1 MLSGVCSR
9 LSAVESRS
17 YCARSRCA
25 NTDMAAEIKKEIE
38 LEIAHVLFT
47 DIVGYSKLP
56 IHQQRAVVERLNE
69 IVRGTDEFQAAEAA
83 GRLIKIPTGD
93 GITLV
98 FYHSPEAPV
107 ECALEISR
115 ALKQHPEVQL
125 RMGVHSGPV
134 SGVIDATGKANVAGA
149 GINIA
154 QRVMDCGD
162 AGHILLSKHVAE
174 DLEEYPHWQPH
185 LHELGECEVKHAVR
199 LSVVNLYTAE
209 LGNPAVPEKLKAA
222 RVAAAARRKR
232 AALQWLSLGVLS
244 LLAVIAVIG
253 FLLFRYRRPL
263 SAVKLPVPEKSIA
276 VLPFE
281 NRSEDKAN
289 AYFADGIQD
298 EILTRL
304 SKIADLKVIS
314 RTSTQH
320 YKSAPENLPEIARQL
335 GVAHILEGRVQ
346 KSGDAVRVN
355 VQLIKAANDS
365 HLWADTFDRKLT
377 DIFSVESEVAKAI
390 ADQLRVKLTGQEE
403 QVIAA
408 KPTDSPEAHDAY
420 LRGLAYSLKTIDTP
434 ANSQGAQ
441 KYLREAVRLDPKFA
455 LGWALLSFVEAR
467 SYLHQTLQPTVA
479 LREEA
484 RQAAETALTLQPNL
498 GEAILAKGYYHYACL
513 KDYDTAMHYFERA
526 RQFLPNSSRIP
537 ESLALVTRRQGQW
550 DRSES
555 YFNEAERLD
564 PRNVYVLTQHALS
577 YICLRR
583 FPEALR
589 KLDKVLDI
597 TPDDL
602 ETIVLK
608 AAIAQAEGDLPRAS
622 ALLAPLHPNGDDSAA
637 LETQAYQAILERRPG
652 PIIPRLKEIL
662 AKPDPALGYING
674 ELHFWLGWAQE
685 VAGDHAAAQESWR
698 QARSELETFLK
709 EQPENY
715 ILIGDLA
722 LTNMGLG
729 DKAPALTLAE
739 QAMAAM
745 PIEKDAVSGPAPIE
759 ILARVAARLGE
770 PDRAIAALQKLLSV
784 PFSGPLAANLPLTA
798 ALLRLDP
805 MFDPLRNDPRFQK
818 LVASPAP
825 YDAKR

>member
-1 MLSGVCSR
+1 M
-9 LSAVESRS
+9 SAEV
-17 YCARSRCA
+17 
-25 NTDMAAEIKKEIE
+25 KKEIQ

-56 IHQQRAVVERLNE
+56 IHQQRAFVERLNE
-69 IVRGTDEFQAAEAA
+69 IVRCTDEYQAAETA

-115 ALKQHPEVQL
+115 ALKKHPELQL
-125 RMGVHSGPV
+125 RMGIHSGPV

-185 LHELGECEVKHAVR
+185 LHELGECEVKHGVR
-199 LSVVNLYTAE
+199 LSVVNLFTAE
-209 LGNPAVPEKLKAA
+209 LGNSAVPEKLKAA
-222 RVAAAARRKR
+222 RVAAAAQRKK
-232 AALQWLSLGVLS
+232 AAFRWLSVGVGS
-244 LLAVIAVIG
+244 LLAVLAVIG
-253 FLLFRYRRPL
+253 FLLFHYRRP
-263 SAVKLPVPEKSIA
+263 VELPVPEKSIA

-281 NRSEDKAN
+281 NLSEDKAN
-289 AYFADGIQD
+289 AYFAEGIQD

-320 YKSAPENLPEIARQL
+320 YKSAPENLSEIAKQL

-377 DIFSVESEVAKAI
+377 DIFSVESDVAKAI
-390 ADQLRVKLTGQEE
+390 ADQLRAKLTGQEE

-408 KPTDSPEAHDAY
+408 KPTDNVEAYDAY
-420 LRGLAYSLKTIDTP
+420 LRGLAYSLKTDPTP
-434 ANSQGAQ
+434 ANVLGAQ
-441 KYLREAVRLDPKFA
+441 KYLKEAVRLDPKFA
-455 LGWALLSFVEAR
+455 LGWALLSYVD
-467 SYLHQTLQPTVA
+467 SIGYLSGSLQPTVA
-479 LREEA
+479 LRDEA
-484 RQAAETALTLQPNL
+484 RQAAGTALALQPNL
-498 GEAILAKGYYHYACL
+498 GEALVAKGYYHYACL
-513 KDYDTAMHYFERA
+513 KDYDTAVRYFEQA
-526 RQFLPNSSRIP
+526 RPLLPNSSRIP
-537 ESLALVTRRQGQW
+537 EQLAYVTRRQGQW
-550 DRSES
+550 GRSEV

-564 PRNVYVLTQHALS
+564 PHNVSLLTQHATYYS
-577 YICLRR
+577 DLRR
-583 FPEALR
+583 FPEAVR
-589 KLDKVLDI
+589 KLDQVLDI
-597 TPDDL
+597 TPDDVD
-602 ETIVLK
+602 TVSYK
-608 AAIAQAEGDLPRAS
+608 AAIAQAEGDLPRAA
-622 ALLAPLHPNGDDSAA
+622 ALLAPLHVAADDTPV
-637 LETQAYQAILERRPG
+637 LEIQVYQEILERRPAQFTS
-652 PIIPRLKEIL
+652 RLKEIL
-662 AKPDPALGYING
+662 AKPDPALGFMNG
-674 ELHFWLGWAQE
+674 DLRFWLGWAQE

-698 QARSELETFLK
+698 QARSELEPFLK
-709 EQPENY
+709 EQLENFS
-715 ILIGDLA
+715 LIVDLA

-729 DKAPALTLAE
+729 DKAAALALVE
-739 QAMAAM
+739 RAMVVN
-745 PIEKDAVSGPAPIE
+745 PIEKDAVFGPIPIE
-759 ILARVAARLGE
+759 ILARVAAQMGE
-770 PDRAIAALQKLLSV
+770 PNRAIAALQKLLSIPYAGALPGIV
-784 PFSGPLAANLPLTA
+784 PLTP

-818 LVASPAP
+818 LVASPTP
-825 YDAKR
+825 KKP